1 MLAYV
6 SLGSNLGDRVANLR
20 LGVDVVAAGDAF
32 RVSDVYETEPMGGPA
47 QGPFLNCVV
56 ELDTEA
62 SPRVLLER
70 CRDAESRAKRVR
82 TVVDGPRTLDADVL
96 LVGDLQVDDDDLVVP
111 HPAMWARRFV
121 LQPLSELAPHLV
133 PADLLDAAEG
143 GVTRLGT
150 LSAIH

>member
-20 LGVDVVAAGDAF
+20 LGVEVVAADEAF
-32 RVSDVYETEPMGGPA
+32 RVSDVYETEPLGGPV
-47 QGPFLNCVV
+47 QDPFLNCVV
-56 ELDTEA
+56 ELDTGA
-62 SPRVLLER
+62 SPRTLLER
-70 CRDAESRAKRVR
+70 CRDAERRAKRVR
-82 TVVDGPRTLDADVL
+82 TVIDGPRTLDADVL
-96 LVGDLQVDDDDLVVP
+96 LVGELEVDDDDLVVP

-133 PADLLDAAEG
+133 AADLLAAADG